1 MARKQVDERI
11 LATKRRVTAGG
22 FQILFLGLLII
33 LLYRQFYLGQEFKD
47 YGDIFVLWLL
57 GSFYVTIRGSLSG
70 LNLFTARKYNF
81 IITPLVIAGSVLG
94 VNIYRGSV
102 NSLWEG
108 VLAFTTA
115 FAGAGI
121 AFYFLATLYRN
132 WERKNL
138 DQ

>member
-1 MARKQVDERI
+1 MAGKQIDERI
-11 LATKRRVTAGG
+11 LATKRRVTASG
-22 FQILFLGLLII
+22 FQIFFFGLLII

-81 IITPLVIAGSVLG
+81 LITPLVIAGSVLG

-108 VLAFTTA
+108 FLAFTTA
-115 FAGAGI
+115 LVGAGI
-121 AFYFLATLYRN
+121 VFYLFTTLYRN